1 MAWIANATYW
11 VFGICIAAGLGAI
24 VFSWERMRRE
34 LNRALPSEQKVTLY
48 PSLPTLPKSFGEIVG
63 RTNELGPFLKV
74 LDQYKRLYPSS
85 SLPKNVA
92 LGLII
97 WILFFVGILATGI
110 GS

>member
-24 VFSWERMRRE
+24 VFSWERMRRQ
-34 LNRALPSEQKVTLY
+34 LNRVLPSEQKVTLY
-48 PSLPTLPKSFGEIVG
+48 PSLPRSVGELVG

-74 LDQYKRLYPSS
+74 LDQYRRVYPSS

-97 WILFFVGILATGI
+97 WIIFFIGILATGI